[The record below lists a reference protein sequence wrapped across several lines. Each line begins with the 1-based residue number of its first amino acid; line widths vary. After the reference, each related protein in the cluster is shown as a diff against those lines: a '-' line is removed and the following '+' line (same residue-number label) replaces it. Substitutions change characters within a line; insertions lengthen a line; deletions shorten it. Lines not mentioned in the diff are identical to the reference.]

1 MAETSLN
8 VVTQQGELQ
17 HRAFIVYFHR
27 YFNVKSG
34 VKFIFIIIII
44 IIIIIIVIIIII
56 IIIIIVVVIIFV
68 CVLGVELG
76 GGCGAVSIR
85 FRPTL
90 TFLPRHADILL
101 EIMDKVASE
110 MKS

>member
-1 MAETSLN
+1 MLLRSKVDYNTEPSL
-8 VVTQQGELQ
+8 
-17 HRAFIVYFHR
+17 FISIAISMLNPASSSSALLLLSCY
-27 YFNVKSG
+27 
-34 VKFIFIIIII
+34 
-44 IIIIIIVIIIII
+44 
-56 IIIIIVVVIIFV
+56 

-110 MKS
+110 MK

>member
-1 MAETSLN
+1 M
-8 VVTQQGELQ
+8 QGELQ
-17 HRAFIVYFHR
+17 HRAFIVHFHR

-44 IIIIIIVIIIII
+44 II
-56 IIIIIVVVIIFV
+56 VIIFV

>member
-44 IIIIIIVIIIII
+44 IIIIIIN
-56 IIIIIVVVIIFV
+56 VVIIFV